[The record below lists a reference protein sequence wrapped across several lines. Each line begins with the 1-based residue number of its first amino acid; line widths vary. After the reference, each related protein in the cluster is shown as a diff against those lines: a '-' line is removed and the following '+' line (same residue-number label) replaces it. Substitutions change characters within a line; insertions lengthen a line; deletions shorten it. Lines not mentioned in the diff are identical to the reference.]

1 MRLDSIA
8 SVAGVECSKLSAQMK
23 TRIALA
29 ACAAGPFVFAVVM
42 RVQNSLPEDTL
53 FGRSVKE
60 SGFALPLVVLGF
72 AALWVLPALTSL
84 AGGDVFSAEDRYGT
98 WKTVLTRS
106 CRRSEVFVGKVAAE
120 LGFSLLALGVLAV
133 SSVAAGLLVLGS
145 GPLIDLSGA
154 LLPPSR
160 ALTRITLAWLSV
172 LPPMF
177 AMTALAI
184 LLSVATRNSAAG
196 IGLPVIA
203 ALTMQLYTLIDG
215 PEIVRRLLITSAFGA
230 WHGLMAEPPYHGPLA
245 YGTAVSG
252 VYVVVL
258 LGLAYRIL
266 QRRDI
271 AA

>member
-1 MRLDSIA
+1 MSLERIA
-8 SVAGVECSKLSAQMK
+8 AVAGTEWSKLSAQMK
-23 TRIALA
+23 ARLALV
-29 ACAAGPFVFAVVM
+29 ACAGGPFFFAVAV

-60 SGFALPLVVLGF
+60 SGLALPLVVLGF

-84 AGGDVFSAEDRYGT
+84 VGGDVFSAEDRYGT

-106 CRRSEVFVGKVAAE
+106 CRRSEVFAGKVTAA
-120 LGFSLLALGVLAV
+120 LGFSLLALAVLAL
-133 SSVAAGLLVLGS
+133 SSVAAGLLVIGS

-160 ALTRITLAWLSV
+160 ALIRITFAWLSV

-196 IGLPVIA
+196 IGLPVVA
-203 ALTMQLYTLIDG
+203 VLTMQLYALIDG
-215 PEIVRRLLITSAFGA
+215 PEIVRQLLITYAFGA
-230 WHGLMAEPPYHGPLA
+230 WHGLLAEPAYHRPLA

-252 VYVVVL
+252 MYVVVSL
-258 LGLAYRIL
+258 AFAYRIL